1 MEGNSQLGKEGRE
14 KIKYGERGKKRKE
27 KKNKLFK
34 FSRQMLT
41 RTEDPKLPE
50 IYFLKQVNA
59 PNEFALI

>member
-1 MEGNSQLGKEGRE
+1 MV
-14 KIKYGERGKKRKE
+14 RGAKKE